1 LSKVVFDPSDPDL
14 IEDPYPTLN
23 ALREEHRTF
32 RTGGSPLLF
41 VTRFADISSGLKNRS
56 LGRVQD
62 VEVQAATHD
71 PRWSAFWEVERWSLL
86 ELEPPDHTRLRRLVS
101 HAFLSRNVQRLAA
114 PALEYASTLLQAL
127 CNQESFG
134 LLGDFAKP
142 FSISLITSLLGTPNS
157 DGEELVR
164 WSNEMVRMYELDTP
178 DTEAATANNAAGAF
192 AEYVRHHIRLKR
204 ANPSDDLLSA
214 LVSAE
219 INGEH
224 LTEAELVSTMIVLLN
239 AGHEATVNTVGNGV
253 TALLKHP
260 AQWDRLTNGQV
271 AASVGVEELLRFDA
285 PLHLF
290 ERWVLQ
296 DTEVAG
302 QELTTGAKV
311 AFLFGSGQRDPRR
324 FENPDTFDIGRGD
337 TRHLAFGA
345 GIHHCIGA
353 PLARVELTA
362 ALQSLVT
369 VTPNLVLTAEP
380 IRTPGFVIRGYD
392 EVVVSTTS

>member
-1 LSKVVFDPSDPDL
+1 MDSVTFDTADRGL
-14 IEDPYPTLN
+14 ILDPYPTLN
-23 ALREEHRTF
+23 ALREEHRAFQTDH
-32 RTGGSPLLF
+32 SPLWF
-41 VTRFADISSGLKNRS
+41 ITRFADISAGLKNRS

-62 VEVQAATHD
+62 VETQDATHD

-101 HAFLSRNVQRLAA
+101 HAFLSRNVQKLAD
-114 PALEYASTLLQAL
+114 PALAYATSLLAQRT
-127 CNQESFG
+127 EGEPFG

-142 FSISLITSLLGTPNS
+142 FSISLITSLLGTPSS
-157 DGEELVR
+157 DGEELVG

-178 DTEAATANNAAGAF
+178 DSEASTANNAAGAF
-192 AEYVRHHIRLKR
+192 AEYVRHHIALKR
-204 ANPSDDLLSA
+204 SSPADDLLSA

-219 INGEH
+219 VDGAR
-224 LTEAELVSTMIVLLN
+224 LTEPELVSTMIVLLN

-253 TALLKHP
+253 TALLQHP
-260 AQWDRLTNGQV
+260 TEWNRLTTGAV
-271 AASVGVEELLRFDA
+271 PASIGVEELLRFDA

-302 QELTTGAKV
+302 LHLAAGDRV

-324 FENPDTFDIGRGD
+324 FDNPDTFDIGRGD
-337 TRHLAFGA
+337 SRHLAFGA

-353 PLARVELTA
+353 PLARVELSA
-362 ALQSLVT
+362 ALEALVS
-369 VTPNLVLTAEP
+369 VLPNLELAASPV
-380 IRTPGFVIRGYD
+380 RSPGFVIRGYE
-392 EVVVSTTS
+392 EVFVHNL